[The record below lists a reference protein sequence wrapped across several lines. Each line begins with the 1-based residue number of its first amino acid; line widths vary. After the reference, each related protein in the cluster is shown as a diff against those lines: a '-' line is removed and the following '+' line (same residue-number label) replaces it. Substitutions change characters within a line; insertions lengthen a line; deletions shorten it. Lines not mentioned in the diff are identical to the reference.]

1 MQQINNQ
8 RRMRFLAVFMVMV
21 LALSVLGA
29 CGKKKDSE
37 AEASASPNDPI
48 SSFKPADNVATYKD
62 GAITKEEF
70 DTFVGVNII
79 MDSTGQ
85 VSGMLGMDEYKD
97 YMRENLLK
105 QLVVWK
111 VLEKQTSEA
120 NKEEGKKQGE
130 ELQKQVD
137 GMTGDQ
143 KKNFEDA
150 IKEAKVKVSDL
161 KNYVAISTAISME
174 FEGKVTDADAQ
185 TAYDNNVKTN
195 ANYYEVVDVRHIL
208 VGINEEADE
217 ATGKVKRTKEEAL
230 ARAKEVKAKLD
241 AGGDFAEL
249 AKEYSEDGNK
259 DDGGLYSAQQIGT
272 SSFVEPFLK
281 AMIELEVNKISEP
294 VETQFG
300 YHVMRV
306 DSRKTLTFDET
317 KSALKSEQAQ
327 LKLSEFVEKDFPAY
341 EFVSLLPKTAPSP
354 SPSASTAPSAPTSP
368 EASTEASASPESK

>member
-8 RRMRFLAVFMVMV
+8 RRMRFLAVIMVLV
-21 LALSVLGA
+21 LALSVLSA

-37 AEASASPNDPI
+37 ASASPGASTVDPI
-48 SSFKPADNVATYKD
+48 ASIKPADNVATYKD
-62 GAITKEEF
+62 GAVTKKEF
-70 DTFVGVNII
+70 ETFVGVNII

-85 VSGMLGMDEYKD
+85 VSGMLGMPEYRD

-111 VLEKQTSEA
+111 VLEAQTSEA
-120 NKEEGKKQGE
+120 NKKEGEKQAE

-137 GMTGDQ
+137 GMKGDQ
-143 KKNFEDA
+143 KKNFEAA
-150 IKEAKVKVSDL
+150 IKEAKVKVADL
-161 KNYVAISTAISME
+161 KNYVAISTAISMD
-174 FEGKVTDADAQ
+174 FEGKVSDADAQ
-185 TAYDNNVKTN
+185 AAYDNNVKTN
-195 ANYYEVVDVRHIL
+195 PNFYDVVDVRHIL
-208 VGINEEADE
+208 VGINEKDDE
-217 ATGKVKRTKEEAL
+217 ASGKKKRTKEEAL
-230 ARAKEVKAKLD
+230 ERAKEVKAKLE

-259 DDGGLYSAQQIGT
+259 DSGGLYAAQQVGT

-281 AMIELEVNKISEP
+281 AMTELEINKISEP

-327 LKLSEFVEKDFPAY
+327 SKLSDFVEKDFPAY
-341 EFVSLLPKTAPSP
+341 NFVSLLPKTEPSP
-354 SPSASTAPSAPTSP
+354 SPSTAPSASTSP
-368 EASTEASASPESK
+368 EASPAPSASPESK